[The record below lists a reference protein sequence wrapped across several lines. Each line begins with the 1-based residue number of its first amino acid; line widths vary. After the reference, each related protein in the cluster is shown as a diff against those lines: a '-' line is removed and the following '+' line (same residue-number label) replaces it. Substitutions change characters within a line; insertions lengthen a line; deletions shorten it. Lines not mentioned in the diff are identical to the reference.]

1 MPDTPLGSATNNVP
15 DEVIA
20 AEAFSLI
27 AVLEAE
33 LSAVRVTLEPVAVTP
48 LLNVM
53 SVPLE
58 AVPVRDSAL
67 VAVTLPAAV
76 TLVPVSDIDATD
88 VADEEEVTAPPLD
101 TVTFSP
107 DAKVPSVRALAPAL

>member
-1 MPDTPLGSATNNVP
+1 M
-15 DEVIA
+15 
-20 AEAFSLI
+20 
-27 AVLEAE
+27 
-33 LSAVRVTLEPVAVTP
+33 RVTVDPSRLTP
-48 LLNVM
+48 LLIAM
-53 SVPLE
+53 SVPVL
-58 AVPVRDSAL
+58 AVPVRDRAL

-88 VADEEEVTAPPLD
+88 VALEDEVTAPPLA